1 MVRRSRMIHK
11 VSYIAEDAF
20 QVDNETVPLDEQSLV
35 QLAQEL
41 GGWDEGRARGWVEQV
56 KLKKVGELETEA
68 NKGVVVDL
76 YEVDYPAPADPMKET
91 EQLASHLDEHRD
103 FITQYLFPGS
113 DSQDIV
119 VGTETEI
126 EKRHKSKVTPTAG
139 WRGVL
144 SWRVGADGVAPL
156 TRLEKMQIQRSRRID
171 YKKLEQTYGM
181 SLFNWIDVEFGAG
194 HIPRRAVI
202 GYDVFRYLVAI
213 ETNGEEDVCVENYS
227 VDYTDLVEENVNPY
241 DLAAV
246 VEYAIQM
253 GPEDVSEGKDLD
265 TLLED
270 EEFTQLRL

>member
-1 MVRRSRMIHK
+1 MIHK

-35 QLAQEL
+35 QLAQEM
-41 GGWDEGRARGWVEQV
+41 GGWDEGSARGWVEQV

-76 YEVDYPAPADPMKET
+76 YEVNYPAPADPMKET
-91 EQLASHLDEHRD
+91 EQLASHLDEHKD

-126 EKRHKSKVTPTAG
+126 EKRHKSKVAPTAG

-181 SLFNWIDVEFGAG
+181 SLFNWIDVEFGKG

-202 GYDVFRYLVAI
+202 GYDVFRYLVAV
-213 ETNGEEDVCVENYS
+213 EANGEEDVCVENYS